1 MTAKKSKTIEL
12 PHILVEAVK
21 EKRAVLVFGAGAS
34 KESKDSLGK
43 MPPDG
48 FQLRD
53 ALAKKYLGTSND
65 DRDLMTVSEMAISNG
80 YGEPLVFDEIARLL
94 SGFPPSRAHK
104 RVTQFSWRGLATTN
118 YDTLLE
124 SAYSE
129 ADNPIQNYVRFV
141 KDSEP
146 YDERLANTINP
157 VPYLK
162 LHGCLDHRLDRDV
175 PLVLTNEHYNRVRA
189 NREKLFN
196 RLREWAETSVL
207 IFIGY
212 KVADSHIRDL
222 IYKLDPQRR
231 PQWFIVTPTADDN
244 DERFWAS
251 KSVSIIR
258 AQFGEFMDALDKDI
272 LPLFRSLANAGSNG
286 SAPYMKH
293 FRSNDNGSDTLRL
306 SLHDEL
312 TYVHS
317 GVAFEELSPEKY
329 YSGFETSW
337 CGTVRKYDFTR
348 KAGERMTYAALDV
361 PETDLAPRFFLLQ
374 GSAGSGKTIAL
385 RRAAYDAATALD
397 EIVLWAEDHAA
408 MRPEVLEEL
417 YGLTGKRVVLVVD
430 QISLRAEAVRLLLS
444 HANKNSIPITIL
456 AAEREADWATYCD
469 DLEREFPPEVYKLGH
484 LSKAEAE
491 DLVELLG
498 RHKCL
503 GFLEA
508 KSKPDRIAAFLDKD
522 RADRQLLVA
531 LHELTLGKPFLEIV
545 SEEYSQISPVAA
557 RRLYLDIATMH
568 QFGVIARAGAISRIS
583 GVRFSD
589 FEEDFFKPLSDI
601 VTVRENKYTGDK
613 GYVCRHSRVSRMVF
627 GVACPTDEE
636 KARQL
641 ARIISGLDPAYSA
654 DKRIIEGI
662 CKGRQIS
669 EQFSSVEHA
678 REIFDMACAVA
689 PQSAFLFQQ
698 AAILEYNH
706 KMGSLERADELAK
719 QAREIDGNNH
729 IYLHTLAEV
738 SRRRA
743 NVAVTRLMKEKLRG
757 QSRSYLNEIYL
768 QDSRKDLTFCKL
780 LIDEA
785 VDELKVLPESPL
797 DHQLVEF
804 DTKVEEA
811 VSRLQR
817 AKTDHPEEPEFLT
830 AEATLWQ
837 QLGEGEKAHRS
848 LQRAAQVRPR
858 NANVYSRLASVS
870 RRVKSPSEAI
880 DVLRSGLEKFPNDK
894 ALHQRIAVELLSQC
908 DELDPEVEFH
918 LKSSFSVE
926 DHNFEGRFLLA
937 ELLFLLG
944 KIDDCVKLFDTIDKR
959 APDNFRPRSPKFD
972 DAITQKIERRSG
984 KVEKRQERIFFIRT
998 AGYPSL
1004 VFSHYSSLQ
1013 GQDYDKLREG
1023 QEVSFKVLFNRKGPV
1038 AVDVKAA

>member
-1 MTAKKSKTIEL
+1 MTATKPKFEL
-12 PHILVEAVK
+12 PHILIEAVK
-21 EKRAVLVFGAGAS
+21 EKRAVLLFGAGAS
-34 KESKDSLGK
+34 KESKDDRGNA
-43 MPPDG
+43 PPDG

-53 ALAKKYLGTSND
+53 VLAEKFLGTTND
-65 DRDLMTVSEMAISNG
+65 DRDLMTVSEMAIANG

-94 SGFPPSRAHK
+94 SGYPPSQAHK
-104 RVTQFSWRGLATTN
+104 MVAQFKWRGLATTN

-129 ADNPIQNYVRFV
+129 TESPLQNYVRIV

-146 YDERLANTINP
+146 YDERLANTTNP

-162 LHGCLDHRLDRDV
+162 LHGCLDHRLDREI
-175 PLVLTNEHYNRVRA
+175 PLVLSNEHYNRVRA

-196 RLREWAETSVL
+196 RLSEWAETSVL

-222 IYKLDPQRR
+222 IYKIDPQRR
-231 PQWFIVTPTADDN
+231 PQWFIVTPTADKN
-244 DERFWAS
+244 DERLWAS
-251 KSVSIIR
+251 KSVGIIR
-258 AQFGEFMDALDKDI
+258 ARFGEFMEALDSAI
-272 LPLFRSLANAGSNG
+272 PPLFRSLASAGSNG
-286 SAPYMKH
+286 NAPYMKH
-293 FRSNDNGSDTLRL
+293 FRSNDSGSDTLRQ
-306 SLHDEL
+306 SLYDEL

-317 GVAFEELSPEKY
+317 GVAFEELEPTKY

-348 KAGERMTYAALDV
+348 KAGERMTYTALDV
-361 PETDLAPRFFLLQ
+361 QETDISPRFFLLQ

-397 EIVLWAEDHAA
+397 EIVLWAEDNAA
-408 MRPEVLEEL
+408 IRPEVFEEL

-430 QISLRAEAVRLLLS
+430 QVSLRAEAVRLLLS
-444 HANKNSIPITIL
+444 HAKNASIPITVL

-469 DLEREFPPEVYKLGH
+469 DLENEFPPEVFKLGH
-484 LSKAEAE
+484 LSEPEAE
-491 DLVELLG
+491 NLVDLLE
-498 RHKCL
+498 RHNCL
-503 GFLEA
+503 GFLKT

-545 SEEYSQISPVAA
+545 SDEYSQISPDAA

-583 GVRFSD
+583 GVRFLD

-601 VTVRENKYTGDK
+601 VTVTENKYTGDK
-613 GYVCRHSRVSRMVF
+613 GYVCRHSKVARMVF
-627 GVACPTDEE
+627 GVACPSDED
-636 KARQL
+636 KSRQL

-654 DKRIIEGI
+654 DKRIIDGI
-662 CKGRQIS
+662 CKGRQLA
-669 EQFSSVEHA
+669 EQFESVEHA
-678 REIFDMACAVA
+678 REIFEMACTVA
-689 PQSAFLFQQ
+689 PHSAFLFQQ

-706 KMGSLERADELAK
+706 KKGSLERADELAN

-729 IYLHTLAEV
+729 IYIHTLAEV

-743 NVAVTRLMKEKLRG
+743 NVAATRLLKEKLRG

-768 QDSRKDLTFCKL
+768 RESRKDLTFCKL

-785 VDELKVLPESPL
+785 VDELRALPENPL

-817 AKTDHPEEPEFLT
+817 AKSDHPEEPEFLA

-837 QLGEGEKAHRS
+837 KLGESEKAHRS
-848 LQRAAQVRPR
+848 LVRATQIRPR

-870 RRVKSPSEAI
+870 KRVKSAPEAI
-880 DVLRSGLEKFPNDK
+880 EVLRSGLEKFPNDK
-894 ALHQRIAVELLSQC
+894 ALHQRIAVELLSQG
-908 DELDPEVEFH
+908 DDLDPEVEFH

-937 ELLFLLG
+937 ELYFLLG
-944 KIDDCVKLFDTIDKR
+944 KIEECVALFGEIDSK
-959 APDNFRPRSPKFD
+959 APDNFRPRPPKFD
-972 DAITQKIERRSG
+972 DAVTRQIERRNG
-984 KVEKRQERIFFIRT
+984 KVERRQERIFFIRT

-1004 VFSHYSSLQ
+1004 VFSHHSSLV
-1013 GQDYDKLREG
+1013 GLDYDKLTAG
-1023 QEVSFKVLFNRKGPV
+1023 QEVSFKVRFNRKGPV
-1038 AVDVKAA
+1038 AVDVKAT